1 MVEELGA
8 RLIRAGL
15 ATREQLADALAD
27 PESAL
32 ASRLV
37 DHGVDE
43 EQLVGFFLAD
53 GYGPAATAED
63 LRDGAALSAL
73 LHADLAYAMQAL
85 PLASHQDT
93 LELAMCDPS
102 DVHARRELA
111 RATGRVIRP
120 RVAPVS
126 LLRDALA
133 EIYPDEAPS
142 ERFDSETP
150 LSLTRTK
157 RAASE
162 PEEALLLT
170 RQKTPSAVMRFPKPQ
185 ETPSSA
191 PPPPPTSRPS
201 DAVHPFESAALPAES
216 EGPSSPRATSGAPAA
231 DVTSPPRGPASIIPP
246 HEASWGDLRSEEPPH
261 PAPTT
266 PAQPP
271 PRKATLRNVAPPATP
286 PPEIGA
292 VLAGVRRSS
301 NRDEIVRLACE
312 GALTV
317 SRSAVFLALRRGV
330 LRGWEARGSGV
341 SPDAIRNLWIP
352 ATSPSMF
359 RAVVDAR
366 EPHRGAYGSSA
377 ADNLYRAATG
387 SRGGQIEIH
396 PVCVAGRTVAV
407 LCADDV
413 QHGAAGSERIELLA
427 HVVGLA
433 LKRLVSQKKGG

>member
-1 MVEELGA
+1 MVEELGT

-32 ASRLV
+32 AARLV
-37 DHGVDE
+37 DRGVDE
-43 EQLVGFFLAD
+43 DELVGFFLAD

-63 LRDGAALSAL
+63 MRDGASLSAL

-85 PLASHQDT
+85 PLASHEDT
-93 LELAMCDPS
+93 LEIAMSDPS

-111 RATGRVIRP
+111 RATGREIRP
-120 RVAPVS
+120 RVGPVS
-126 LLRDALA
+126 LLRSALA
-133 EIYPDEAPS
+133 EIYPEGAPS
-142 ERFDSETP
+142 ARSNSETP
-150 LSLTRTK
+150 LALTRPRKSTGV
-157 RAASE
+157 

-170 RQKTPSAVMRFPKPQ
+170 RQKTPAPVMRFRKPKDA
-185 ETPSSA
+185 SSDSA
-191 PPPPPTSRPS
+191 PGKPVAKDVAEDGPNDVAS
-201 DAVHPFESAALPAES
+201 DTPAE
-216 EGPSSPRATSGAPAA
+216 GL
-231 DVTSPPRGPASIIPP
+231 RGPASIIPP
-246 HEASWGDLRSEEPPH
+246 HEASWGDLAAAASTRPVSPPV
-261 PAPTT
+261 
-266 PAQPP
+266 QPP
-271 PRKATLRNVAPPATP
+271 PRASTLRNLASPATP

-292 VLAGVRRSS
+292 VLAGVRRSTD
-301 NRDEIVRLACE
+301 RDEIVRLACE

-330 LRGWEARGSGV
+330 LRGWEARGSGI

-359 RAVVDAR
+359 RAVVDDR
-366 EPHRGAYGSSA
+366 EPHRGAYGASA

-387 SRGGQIEIH
+387 SRGGNIEIH

-427 HVVGLA
+427 HVVGQA
-433 LKRLVSQKKGG
+433 LKRLVSQKKG